1 MPDDRDIASG
11 INQLEGYL
19 LVQSEL
25 RTARVEGEALADR
38 MPWLTGERRE
48 ELIRLY
54 AEERMALTRRTL
66 RAVTERCHELRA
78 EYTTRYRQLRRRVVC
93 AALAVVLGGL
103 TLSACPAGHRG
114 TVDSRGS
121 GSARTGSVTV
131 CAPEACVAPET
142 TAPTS

>member
-1 MPDDRDIASG
+1 MPHDRDIAGG

-78 EYTTRYRQLRRRVVC
+78 EYTARYRQLRRRVVC

-103 TLSACPAGHRG
+103 TLSACPAAHRG
-114 TVDSRGS
+114 PTDSR
-121 GSARTGSVTV
+121 SAAPARVGMMTA
-131 CAPEACVAPET
+131 CAPGTCAAP
-142 TAPTS
+142 AGHGP

>member
-1 MPDDRDIASG
+1 MPHDRDVAAG

-25 RTARVEGEALADR
+25 RTARAEGEALADR

-48 ELIRLY
+48 ELVRLY

-78 EYTTRYRQLRRRVVC
+78 EYTARYRQLRRRVVC

-103 TLSACPAGHRG
+103 TLSACPATPRG
-114 TVDSRGS
+114 PADTRGPAPA
-121 GSARTGSVTV
+121 GTGPVTT
-131 CAPEACVAPET
+131 CAPGTCAEPAVHAP
-142 TAPTS
+142 